1 MKKIITLVAIAVLSI
16 STVSAQKY
24 GHLNAQEVL
33 KGMAEYSSAQ
43 QEMERYG
50 KQKEK
55 ELKMMQSSF
64 KSDYEKYEAQAKTL
78 SPEIRESRESD
89 LLETQQTIQAFQQK
103 VQEKLQSKEVELLEP
118 IIKKVREAITAVG
131 KANSFTYIFDTSVGA
146 LLYFEGGNDVTEL
159 IKKQL
164 AKPVSTPAVEK

>member
-33 KGMAEYSSAQ
+33 KAMPEYATAQ

-55 ELKMMQSSF
+55 ELMMMQSSF
-64 KSDYEKYEAQAKTL
+64 KSDYEKYEAEAKTL
-78 SPEIRESRESD
+78 SPEIRESREKD
-89 LLETQQTIQAFQQK
+89 LLETQQNIQAFQQK
-103 VQEKLQSKEVELLEP
+103 VQEKLQTKEVELLEP
-118 IIKKVREAITAVG
+118 IIAKVREAIKNVG
-131 KANSFTYIFDTSVGA
+131 KANGFTYIFDTSVGA

-159 IKKQL
+159 IKKEL
-164 AKPVSTPAVEK
+164 AKPAAPAEGK